1 MVVSKNIY
9 YRFESEINNG
19 TLYIFDIIKQK
30 IIKSNYFSYLIIS
43 NIDKNK
49 SYSEIIAIISEVFK
63 DYSKNEIEGLLNQ
76 GIEYLK
82 KYEVLE

>member
-49 SYSEIIAIISEVFK
+49 SYSEITAIISENFK
-63 DYSKNEIEGLLNQ
+63 DYSKNEIKGLLNQ

-82 KYEVLE
+82 K

>member
-1 MVVSKNIY
+1 
-9 YRFESEINNG
+9 
-19 TLYIFDIIKQK
+19 
-30 IIKSNYFSYLIIS
+30 SNYFSYLIIS

-49 SYSEIIAIISEVFK
+49 SYSEITAIISENFK